1 MKEQGKIFL
10 GLSVFV
16 LAMAITYGL
25 WTNNSDHG
33 IEAAGTT
40 ALFLAFGLCAFIGYY
55 LAFTAR
61 RVDSGAGDN
70 PEAEVADDS
79 GELGFFAP
87 HSWQPLSLAIGG
99 ALAFLGVIFG
109 WWLMFWS
116 LPIILIGLFGWVFEF
131 YRGENQNQ

>member
-10 GLSVFV
+10 GFAVFI

-25 WTNNSDHG
+25 WSK
-33 IEAAGTT
+33 EPAGTT
-40 ALFLAFGLCAFIGYY
+40 ALFLSFGLCAFIGYY

-70 PEAEVADDS
+70 PEAEVADDA

-99 ALAFLGVIFG
+99 ALAFCGVIFG
-109 WWLMFWS
+109 WWLLFWS
-116 LPIILIGLFGWVFEF
+116 IPVILVGLYGWVFEF